1 MDLMFEKNIYVCLV
15 GMVVLHHFC
24 CNSVHFLKLY
34 FRCTSGDSTFI
45 ACTMYIFSVAS
56 RIPYSL
62 IREDIWFLT
71 FLLRIEFTSIWLS
84 TSCFFLLI
92 GQKGMFMVS
101 VPEPVLLG
109 RSRCEGPSSDKTE
122 EILNDILSIGS
133 NNKCLFKNYHKIGY
147 CHHGVKISS

>member
-15 GMVVLHHFC
+15 GMVVLHHFR

-62 IREDIWFLT
+62 IREDICFLT
-71 FLLRIEFTSIWLS
+71 FLLRIEFTSI
-84 TSCFFLLI
+84 
-92 GQKGMFMVS
+92 
-101 VPEPVLLG
+101 
-109 RSRCEGPSSDKTE
+109 
-122 EILNDILSIGS
+122 
-133 NNKCLFKNYHKIGY
+133 
-147 CHHGVKISS
+147 